1 MLSVLI
7 GTLIISACVIII
19 ALSSLCTLGLNSLCT
34 ELLDTIKD
42 NIDDLKE

>member
-1 MLSVLI
+1 MLKILLDVLA
-7 GTLIISACVIII
+7 ISACVVIV
-19 ALSSLCTLGLNSLCT
+19 ALSLLCTLGLISLCT